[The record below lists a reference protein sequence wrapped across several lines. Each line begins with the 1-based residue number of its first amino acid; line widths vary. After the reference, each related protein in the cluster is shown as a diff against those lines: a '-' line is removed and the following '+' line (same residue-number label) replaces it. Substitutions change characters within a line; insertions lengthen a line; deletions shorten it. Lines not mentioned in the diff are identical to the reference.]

1 MDKQLTLTEGS
12 ILKPLFYFALPI
24 LLALFLQAMYGAVD
38 LIIVGQFC
46 MPEDVSAVAIGSQV
60 MQTLTLVI
68 VGLSMGITILVG
80 RKIGQG
86 LFNDAGKIIGASI
99 YLFFIISIIVTI
111 AMIAMASPIASIM
124 HTPLQAFDLTVI
136 YVQIC
141 SAGTVFIIAYNV
153 FGSVLR
159 GVGNSRLP
167 LYTAAI
173 ACICNIIGDLL
184 FVAVFNMGVAGAA
197 IATVL
202 AQAISVILS
211 LLIARHVNLPI
222 SFHLSYIRFNSK
234 ITKKVLRLGSPVA
247 LQDLLVNISFLVIL
261 AIVNSLGVIFSA
273 GVGVAEKICAFIM
286 LVPSAYMQYMAVF
299 TAQNLGA
306 KKPDRVFKA
315 LGYTI
320 ISSLFIGTILGFV
333 SFFHGDILA
342 MIFSTDAQIIL
353 ATAEY
358 LKAYAIDCFLVS
370 MLFCFVG
377 YFNGHGKTLFVM
389 IQGIFGAFAIRIP
402 VSYFMSQMND
412 PSLFYIGLASPA
424 STSVQVFLC
433 LCFFIY
439 LYKLDKKKQTP
450 IQQILY
456 NKS

>member
-12 ILKPLFYFALPI
+12 ILKPLFHFALPI

-247 LQDLLVNISFLVIL
+247 LQDLLVNISFLVIFAFL
-261 AIVNSLGVIFSA
+261 NSLGVIFSA

-353 ATAEY
+353 ATAE
-358 LKAYAIDCFLVS
+358 
-370 MLFCFVG
+370 
-377 YFNGHGKTLFVM
+377 
-389 IQGIFGAFAIRIP
+389 
-402 VSYFMSQMND
+402 
-412 PSLFYIGLASPA
+412 
-424 STSVQVFLC
+424 
-433 LCFFIY
+433 
-439 LYKLDKKKQTP
+439 
-450 IQQILY
+450 
-456 NKS
+456 

>member
-12 ILKPLFYFALPI
+12 ILKPLFHFALPI

-370 MLFCFVG
+370 MHISMDTAKH
-377 YFNGHGKTLFVM
+377 Y
-389 IQGIFGAFAIRIP
+389 
-402 VSYFMSQMND
+402 SS
-412 PSLFYIGLASPA
+412 
-424 STSVQVFLC
+424 
-433 LCFFIY
+433 
-439 LYKLDKKKQTP
+439 
-450 IQQILY
+450 
-456 NKS
+456 